1 VTSEVTQAGNE
12 SIPTTRDIIRAARMI
27 SSAIEREL
35 AAEDLTVDEW
45 LVLAALSD
53 TPGLTMARLR
63 AETLT
68 PAPTLTRIVDRLA
81 ARAVVFR
88 EVDGVDRRKVRVS
101 LSKRGVKLHSR
112 LSPAIRNVEQSW
124 FIEHGVSQ

>member
-1 VTSEVTQAGNE
+1 MTSEVTQTENG

-27 SSAIEREL
+27 SAVIEREL
-35 AAEDLTVDEW
+35 AAEDLSVDEW
-45 LVLAALSD
+45 LVLATLSD
-53 TPGLTMARLR
+53 TPGQTMARLR

-88 EVDGVDRRKVRVS
+88 EVDGMDRRKVRVS
-101 LSKRGVKLHSR
+101 LSKRGVKVHSR
-112 LSPAIRNVEQSW
+112 LSPAIRSAEQSW
-124 FIEHGVSQ
+124 FIEHGIGR